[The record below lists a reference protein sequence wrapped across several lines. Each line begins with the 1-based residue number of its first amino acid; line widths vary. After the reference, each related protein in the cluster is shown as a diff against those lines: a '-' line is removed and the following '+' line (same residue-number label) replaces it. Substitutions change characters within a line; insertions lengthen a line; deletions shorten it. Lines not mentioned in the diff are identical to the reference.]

1 MSLIQ
6 DRLSRRRPRVQLDGV
21 LLVLDI
27 VHNPARRRRHPKA
40 AVEPHPRRC
49 LLALCRWVLNAQCW
63 YLLPITYLFHFA
75 VLMLATFGANLAAF
89 LTVERMQT
97 SIQARIS
104 KSQPIRQSSWLQQA
118 MNDTYSPSRTLT
130 RWPFSQKSSTPSSQ
144 TLLTMNTSRTWL
156 TPRRCF
162 TKLGRISSFPLRQMT
177 PGIYECIYLFTRIG

>member
-1 MSLIQ
+1 MTECFWFSISSITPQ
-6 DRLSRRRPRVQLDGV
+6 GGGDTPKPLSSRI
-21 LLVLDI
+21 LVAAYWLF
-27 VHNPARRRRHPKA
+27 VGGCSMHNAH
-40 AVEPHPRRC
+40 
-49 LLALCRWVLNAQCW
+49 CW

-156 TPRRCF
+156 TPRRCC